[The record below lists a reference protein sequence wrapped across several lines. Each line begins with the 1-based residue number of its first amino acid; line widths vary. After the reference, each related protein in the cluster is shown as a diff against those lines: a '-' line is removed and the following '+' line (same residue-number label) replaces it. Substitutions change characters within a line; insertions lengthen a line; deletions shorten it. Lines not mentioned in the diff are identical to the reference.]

1 MHHQYTV
8 FRMASKPNSV
18 NLGSAFYFPNCLAT
32 LGNRSKVLWLVIC
45 RFTAYMMSQCRGMAP
60 SLSVGG
66 HTLPLRRSCK
76 QSRGQREIFKL
87 SAGFN
92 IVYGRRFVTFQ
103 V

>member
-1 MHHQYTV
+1 MHRQYTV

-32 LGNRSKVLWLVIC
+32 LGNRSKVLWLVIWIC
-45 RFTAYMMSQCRGMAP
+45 FTAYDVIVTVSRHGA
-60 SLSVGG
+60 VGG

-92 IVYGRRFVTFQ
+92 IVYGVRIDGL
-103 V
+103 